1 MRRASMA
8 TLGARRRRP
17 QLQAWNRRAIQ
28 RALSRIAPGTRGWY
42 TAAVLVV
49 DAWCL
54 GRCLGRCLERC
65 LGRCLRRC
73 RLASRQA
80 QAPHLRASAYECILL
95 ATKRLSTCV
104 SSEVELLRTCVPS
117 GQGSDGSDSSSGWA
131 GSDDD
136 WRDDALQAVATRV
149 EAAEAE
155 AEAESVGVG
164 SRAAATSTVP
174 RGNAAAPPP
183 APTDHS
189 SSPGA

>member
-49 DAWCL
+49 DAWRL
-54 GRCLGRCLERC
+54 GRCLGRCLRW
-65 LGRCLRRC
+65 C

>member
-42 TAAVLVV
+42 TAAVLLV

-149 EAAEAE
+149 EAAEAA

-183 APTDHS
+183 PPTDHS

>member
-42 TAAVLVV
+42 TAAVLLV

-95 ATKRLSTCV
+95 AIKRLSTCV
-104 SSEVELLRTCVPS
+104 SSVELRTCAPS
-117 GQGSDGSDSSSGWA
+117 GQGSDGSGSSSGWA

-174 RGNAAAPPP
+174 RGNAAAPAP
-183 APTDHS
+183 ARTDHS